1 MIKFFRK
8 IRQNSLSEGKTGK
21 YLKYA
26 VGEIVLVVIGILI
39 ALQVNN
45 WNENRIAKKDSQNYH
60 DRLIEDLLSEKLIL
74 KERLDYYIL
83 VQDHAKK
90 VVYALT
96 NHPDSLGENFI
107 INAYQAT
114 QQWKYRNVRDTYD
127 ELISIGNIKLIP
139 NQNLRKRIGGY
150 YDETDV
156 YLNVWY
162 AETDYRE
169 LARRHI
175 PFEVQKK
182 IQQACEIWTDTDQQ
196 IGGNAIIE
204 NCDPQLSQE
213 EIDQSLTFLSQ
224 NNQLHNNVFLV
235 SANRQVSDLELKIGL
250 YRRKMNGTIELLK
263 LMNESR
269 P

>member
-1 MIKFFRK
+1 ME
-8 IRQNSLSEGKTGK
+8 QNKTGK
-21 YLKYA
+21 YIKYA
-26 VGEIVLVVIGILI
+26 IGEIVLVVIGILI

-45 WNENRIAKKDSQNYH
+45 WNEIRIAKKDSQNYH
-60 DRLIEDLLSEKLIL
+60 DRLIEDFLSEKLIL

-90 VVYALT
+90 VVYDLI
-96 NHPDSLGENFI
+96 NHPDSLGEKFI
-107 INAYQAT
+107 INAYQAS

-127 ELISIGNIKLIP
+127 ELISTGSIKLIP
-139 NQNLRKRIGGY
+139 NQYLRKRIGGY
-150 YDETDV
+150 YDETDI
-156 YLNVWY
+156 YLQVWY
-162 AETDYRE
+162 AEMDYRE
-169 LARRHI
+169 LARRLI

-182 IQQACEIWTDTDQQ
+182 IQQACEIWTNTDQQ

-204 NCDPQLSQE
+204 NCNPRLSAQE
-213 EIDQSLTFLSQ
+213 IEQSLELLNQ
-224 NNQLHNNVFLV
+224 NNQLFNNDFLI

>member
-1 MIKFFRK
+1 M
-8 IRQNSLSEGKTGK
+8 
-21 YLKYA
+21 
-26 VGEIVLVVIGILI
+26 
-39 ALQVNN
+39 
-45 WNENRIAKKDSQNYH
+45 
-60 DRLIEDLLSEKLIL
+60 
-74 KERLDYYIL
+74 
-83 VQDHAKK
+83 
-90 VVYALT
+90 
-96 NHPDSLGENFI
+96 GENFI

-127 ELISIGNIKLIP
+127 ELISTGNIKLIP
-139 NQNLRKRIGGY
+139 NPNLRKRIGGY

-162 AETDYRE
+162 SESDYRE

-182 IQQACEIWTDTDQQ
+182 IQQACEIWTNTDQQ

-213 EIDQSLTFLSQ
+213 EIDQSLALLNQ